1 MSGSSAFAWVNIC
14 RAFGIFETEG
24 SFPIF
29 LDRASS
35 TDSTTTA
42 IRCWTRLDNTELCCR
57 MDSTVR
63 TDNIVIKS
71 ATKAPQH
78 RHKRYKALPPP
89 QDFFYVIAELYQDGS
104 SSNRNIIKE
113 MFFIVVNRVFKAL
126 GICLK

>member
-1 MSGSSAFAWVNIC
+1 MSGSSAVACVNIC
-14 RAFGIFETEG
+14 RAFGRFEIEG
-24 SFPIF
+24 PFSMC
-29 LDRASS
+29 LDKASS
-35 TDSTTTA
+35 TDSTTTD
-42 IRCWTRLDNTELCCR
+42 IRCWTRLDNTEFCCR

-89 QDFFYVIAELYQDGS
+89 GFFYVIGELYQDGS

-113 MFFIVVNRVFKAL
+113 MFFIVVNRVFKTL
-126 GICLK
+126 GFCLE